1 MNLGLLNLYESHC
14 FVFRV
19 FWVVSLESA
28 SGKFLVSDLKL
39 KGGLNI
45 RVWIQA
51 YLKRVYLE
59 NLAVGHKYKYLI
71 ARMEGWN
78 QRGVKIL

>member
-45 RVWIQA
+45 RV
-51 YLKRVYLE
+51 
-59 NLAVGHKYKYLI
+59 
-71 ARMEGWN
+71 
-78 QRGVKIL
+78 